1 MKRWDE
7 TEEVMDVK
15 PFDWQAA
22 KGIWLYSLSTQTAE
36 NIVLRRRALPEKIAA
51 YTVKTNVNTNSQ

>member
-1 MKRWDE
+1 
-7 TEEVMDVK
+7 MDVK